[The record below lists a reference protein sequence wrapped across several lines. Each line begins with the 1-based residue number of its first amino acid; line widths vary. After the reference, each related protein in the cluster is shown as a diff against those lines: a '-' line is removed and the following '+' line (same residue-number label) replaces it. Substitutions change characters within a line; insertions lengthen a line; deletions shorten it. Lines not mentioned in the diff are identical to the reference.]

1 MSGAKANAGQCP
13 LGHRLTAFQ
22 TDSKFTSNVCKVKL
36 ALGAWMSGCDKCE
49 RDKCGSFPV
58 PAKGRCRSAGQTG
71 RGGRRPAGAAGGR
84 GWNKTAVP
92 LSQNPAVAS
101 LPPVN
106 VSVNLPATAIDL
118 PSDDAKEDAAVARA
132 LRMQA
137 PALQMAFRSL
147 EFLGQAASA
156 WSSY

>member
-1 MSGAKANAGQCP
+1 VESRRKMSGTMANAGQCP

-22 TDSKFTSNVCKVKL
+22 TDSKFTCKLNVCKVKP
-36 ALGAWMSGCDKCE
+36 AMGVWMSGCDKC
-49 RDKCGSFPV
+49 DSCPV

-118 PSDDAKEDAAVARA
+118 PSDDGRKM
-132 LRMQA
+132 LRWLA
-137 PALQMAFRSL
+137 PCACRHRLCKWRS
-147 EFLGQAASA
+147 GR
-156 WSSY
+156 WSS